1 VRASDDCAARGVRG
15 RLSSVLEV
23 AGAAVRLGL
32 TSFGGPIAH
41 LGYFREEY
49 VVRRKWIDEARY
61 ADLVALCQFLP
72 GPASRQVGMAIG
84 IGRAGLLGGVAAWLG
99 FTLPSAV
106 VLVAFAYGVH
116 AISVADAG
124 WLHGLKVVAVAIVA
138 QAVWGMA
145 RTLAADRERASLMIL
160 AAIAALASR
169 TAAAQVVIIVLAG
182 LLGWWLLPT
191 PAVSSATAIR
201 VPIGKGLAI
210 GSLAVFFGLLIG
222 LPAVREVA
230 PTHALAVFD
239 SFFRAGSLVFGGGHV
254 VLPLLQ
260 AEVVPP
266 GWVTNEEFVA
276 GYGAAQALPGPL
288 FTFAA
293 YLGAVMHQPP
303 NGWAGATL
311 ALVGVFLPRENPTWG
326 RRRIRAELALL
337 GYHVA
342 ELTVAKYM
350 RRTSRRPSP
359 TWRTFLAA
367 HLRDM
372 LLNLFHA
379 ILAWARHPAQGYLAH
394 DPLLGQR
401 RLPRPRIEREF
412 LEPAEIE
419 VLLKAAEPPD
429 DTIIRLDVYTG
440 LRRGELFALQWPDVD
455 WEAGG
460 EGGRLW
466 VRRSLY
472 QGAVTSPKTVHSER
486 VVDVP
491 QPILDDLAVYREM
504 CPPKDPGY
512 VFRTTTG
519 KPLDPDNWYKRR
531 FLPTLERAGLRRVG
545 VHALRHTYA
554 SLLINQGESIK
565 YVSRQLG
572 HASIQITADL
582 YGHLFRET
590 FS

>member
-1 VRASDDCAARGVRG
+1 
-15 RLSSVLEV
+15 
-23 AGAAVRLGL
+23 LGL

-311 ALVGVFLPRENPTWG
+311 ALVGVFLPSFLLIIGGLPFWELV
-326 RRRIRAELALL
+326 RRRASFQAALRGINAAVVGLLIAALYDPVWTSAIQRPADFALALVAFGLLMLWQLAPWLVVMLTAL
-337 GYHVA
+337 G
-342 ELTVAKYM
+342 
-350 RRTSRRPSP
+350 
-359 TWRTFLAA
+359 
-367 HLRDM
+367 
-372 LLNLFHA
+372 
-379 ILAWARHPAQGYLAH
+379 
-394 DPLLGQR
+394 
-401 RLPRPRIEREF
+401 
-412 LEPAEIE
+412 
-419 VLLKAAEPPD
+419 
-429 DTIIRLDVYTG
+429 
-440 LRRGELFALQWPDVD
+440 
-455 WEAGG
+455 
-460 EGGRLW
+460 
-466 VRRSLY
+466 
-472 QGAVTSPKTVHSER
+472 GAVIS
-486 VVDVP
+486 
-491 QPILDDLAVYREM
+491 
-504 CPPKDPGY
+504 
-512 VFRTTTG
+512 
-519 KPLDPDNWYKRR
+519 
-531 FLPTLERAGLRRVG
+531 
-545 VHALRHTYA
+545 AL
-554 SLLINQGESIK
+554 
-565 YVSRQLG
+565 V
-572 HASIQITADL
+572 
-582 YGHLFRET
+582 
-590 FS
+590 